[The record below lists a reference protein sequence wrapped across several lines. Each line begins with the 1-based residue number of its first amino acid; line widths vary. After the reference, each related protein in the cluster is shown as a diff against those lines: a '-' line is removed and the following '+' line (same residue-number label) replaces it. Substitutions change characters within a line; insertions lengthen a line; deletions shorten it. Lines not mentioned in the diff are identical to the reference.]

1 MSIFYSMCR
10 VFIISGSSRG
20 IGKALSEHY
29 LGCGDIVVGCARST
43 SDIAHENYRHFILDI
58 NDEKA
63 VVAMVRAAK
72 KEFGKI
78 DICLN
83 NAGMAS
89 MNHILTTS
97 YESAKRLVDVNFLGA
112 FLLSSEAAK
121 AMIGNKIS
129 NKISNKNSAKNGVII
144 NFSSVA
150 VPLCLGGEAIYAA
163 SKAAC
168 ESLTKTMAKELA
180 SYSIRVNAIALTPVQ
195 TDLIKAVPKDKIKA
209 LLEQQAIK
217 RFGEFDDIINVID
230 FFISEKSDFITGQI
244 ITLGG
249 VLR

>member
-1 MSIFYSMCR
+1 MSISQSMCR

-20 IGKALSEHY
+20 IGKAISEHY

-112 FLLSSEAAK
+112 FLLSREVAK
-121 AMIGNKIS
+121 AMIS
-129 NKISNKNSAKNGVII
+129 NKISNKNSAKSGVII

-150 VPLCLGGEAIYAA
+150 APLCLEGEAIYAA

-168 ESLTKTMAKELA
+168 ENLTKTMAKELA

-217 RFGEFDDIINVID
+217 RFGEFEDIINVID
-230 FFISEKSDFITGQI
+230 FFISQKSDFITGQI

>member
-1 MSIFYSMCR
+1 MSISQSMCR
-10 VFIISGSSRG
+10 VFIISGTSRG
-20 IGKALSEHY
+20 IGKALNEHY
-29 LGCGDIVVGCARST
+29 LKCGEIVVGCARST
-43 SDIAHENYRHFILDI
+43 SDIAHKNYRHFILDI

-97 YESAKRLVDVNFLGA
+97 YESAKTLVDVNFLGT
-112 FLLSSEAAK
+112 FLLSREAAK
-121 AMIGNKIS
+121 AMIS
-129 NKISNKNSAKNGVII
+129 NKISNKNSAKSGVII
-144 NFSSVA
+144 NYSSVA
-150 VPLCLGGEAIYAA
+150 APLCLEGEAIYAA

-168 ESLTKTMAKELA
+168 ENLTKTMAKELA
-180 SYSIRVNAIALTPVQ
+180 SYSIRVNAIALAPVQ

-209 LLEQQAIK
+209 LLEHQAIK
-217 RFGEFDDIINVID
+217 RFGEFDDIINVVD
-230 FFISEKSDFITGQI
+230 FFISQKSDFITGQI

>member
-20 IGKALSEHY
+20 IGKALSQHY

-43 SDIAHENYRHFILDI
+43 SNIAHENYRHFILDI

-97 YESAKRLVDVNFLGA
+97 YESAKTLVDVNFLGA
-112 FLLSSEAAK
+112 FLLSREAAK
-121 AMIGNKIS
+121 VMI
-129 NKISNKNSAKNGVII
+129 SAKSGVII

-180 SYSIRVNAIALTPVQ
+180 SYSIRVNAIAPTPVQ

-230 FFISEKSDFITGQI
+230 FFISQKSDFITGQI

>member
-1 MSIFYSMCR
+1 MSISQSMCR

-29 LGCGDIVVGCARST
+29 LKCGDIVVGCARST
-43 SDIAHENYRHFILDI
+43 SDIAHKNYRHFILDI

-97 YESAKRLVDVNFLGA
+97 YESAKTLVDVNFLGA
-112 FLLSSEAAK
+112 FLLSREAAK
-121 AMIGNKIS
+121 AMIS
-129 NKISNKNSAKNGVII
+129 NKISNKNSAKSGVII

-150 VPLCLGGEAIYAA
+150 APLCLEGEAIYAA

-217 RFGEFDDIINVID
+217 RFGEFGDIINVID
-230 FFISEKSDFITGQI
+230 FFISQKSDFITGQI

>member
-1 MSIFYSMCR
+1 MSISQSMCR

-29 LGCGDIVVGCARST
+29 LKCGDIVVGCARST
-43 SDIAHENYRHFILDI
+43 SDIAHKNYRHFILDI

-97 YESAKRLVDVNFLGA
+97 YESAKRLVDVNFLGT
-112 FLLSSEAAK
+112 FLLSREAAK
-121 AMIGNKIS
+121 AMIS
-129 NKISNKNSAKNGVII
+129 NKISNKNSAKSGVII

-180 SYSIRVNAIALTPVQ
+180 SYSIRVNAIASTPVQ

-217 RFGEFDDIINVID
+217 RFGEFSDIINVVD

>member
-1 MSIFYSMCR
+1 MSISQSMCR

-43 SDIAHENYRHFILDI
+43 SDIAHKNYRHFILDI

-63 VVAMVRAAK
+63 VVAMVRAVK

-97 YESAKRLVDVNFLGA
+97 YESAKTLVDVNFLGT
-112 FLLSSEAAK
+112 FLLSREVAK
-121 AMIGNKIS
+121 AMIS
-129 NKISNKNSAKNGVII
+129 AKISNKNSAKSGVII

-150 VPLCLGGEAIYAA
+150 APLCLEGEAIYAA

-217 RFGEFDDIINVID
+217 RFGEFGDIINVID
-230 FFISEKSDFITGQI
+230 FFISQKSDFITGQI

>member
-1 MSIFYSMCR
+1 MSISQSMCR
-10 VFIISGSSRG
+10 VFIISGYSRG

-43 SDIAHENYRHFILDI
+43 SDIAHKNYRHFILDI

-63 VVAMVRAAK
+63 VVSMVRAAK

-97 YESAKRLVDVNFLGA
+97 CESAKTLVDVNFLGT
-112 FLLSSEAAK
+112 FLLSREVAK
-121 AMIGNKIS
+121 AM
-129 NKISNKNSAKNGVII
+129 ISNKNSAKSGVII

-150 VPLCLGGEAIYAA
+150 TPLCLEGEAIYAA

-180 SYSIRVNAIALTPVQ
+180 SYSIRVNAIDLAPVQ

-217 RFGEFDDIINVID
+217 RFGEFGDIINVID
-230 FFISEKSDFITGQI
+230 FFISQKSDFITGQI

>member
-1 MSIFYSMCR
+1 MCR

-20 IGKALSEHY
+20 IGKALSQHY

-43 SDIAHENYRHFILDI
+43 SNIAHENYRHFILDI

-97 YESAKRLVDVNFLGA
+97 YESAKTLVDVNFLGA
-112 FLLSSEAAK
+112 FLLSREAAK
-121 AMIGNKIS
+121 VMI
-129 NKISNKNSAKNGVII
+129 SAKSGVII

-180 SYSIRVNAIALTPVQ
+180 SYSIRVNAIAPTPVQ

-230 FFISEKSDFITGQI
+230 FFISQKSDFITGQI

>member
-1 MSIFYSMCR
+1 MCR

-97 YESAKRLVDVNFLGA
+97 YESAKTLVDVNFLGA
-112 FLLSSEAAK
+112 FLLSREAAK
-121 AMIGNKIS
+121 AMIS
-129 NKISNKNSAKNGVII
+129 NKISNKNSAKSGVII

-150 VPLCLGGEAIYAA
+150 APLCLEGEAIYAA

-195 TDLIKAVPKDKIKA
+195 TDLIKAVPKDKINA

-230 FFISEKSDFITGQI
+230 FFISQKSDFITGQI

>member
-1 MSIFYSMCR
+1 MSIFQSMCR

-29 LGCGDIVVGCARST
+29 LKCGDIVVGCARST
-43 SDIAHENYRHFILDI
+43 SDIAHKNYRHFILDI

-63 VVAMVRAAK
+63 VVSMVRAAK

-97 YESAKRLVDVNFLGA
+97 YESAKRLVDVNFLGT
-112 FLLSSEAAK
+112 FLLSREAAK
-121 AMIGNKIS
+121 AMIS
-129 NKISNKNSAKNGVII
+129 NKISNKNSATSGVII

-150 VPLCLGGEAIYAA
+150 VPLCLEGEAIYAA

-180 SYSIRVNAIALTPVQ
+180 SYSIRVNAIALAPVQ

>member
-1 MSIFYSMCR
+1 MSIFQSMCR

-29 LGCGDIVVGCARST
+29 LKCGDIVVGCARST

-63 VVAMVRAAK
+63 VVAMVRATK

-112 FLLSSEAAK
+112 FLLSREAAK
-121 AMIGNKIS
+121 AMIS
-129 NKISNKNSAKNGVII
+129 AKISNKNSAKSGVII

-150 VPLCLGGEAIYAA
+150 VPLCLEGEAIYAA

-180 SYSIRVNAIALTPVQ
+180 SYSIRVNAIAPTPVQ

-217 RFGEFDDIINVID
+217 RFGEFGDIINVVD
-230 FFISEKSDFITGQI
+230 FFISQKSDFITGQI

>member
-1 MSIFYSMCR
+1 MSISQSMCR

-29 LGCGDIVVGCARST
+29 LKCGDIVVGCARST

-97 YESAKRLVDVNFLGA
+97 YESAKTLVDVNFLGA
-112 FLLSSEAAK
+112 FLLSREVAK
-121 AMIGNKIS
+121 AMIS
-129 NKISNKNSAKNGVII
+129 NKISNKNSAKSGVII

-150 VPLCLGGEAIYAA
+150 TPLCLGGEAIYAA

-168 ESLTKTMAKELA
+168 ENLTKTMAKELA
-180 SYSIRVNAIALTPVQ
+180 SYSIRVNAIALAPVQ

-217 RFGEFDDIINVID
+217 RLGEFDDIINVID
-230 FFISEKSDFITGQI
+230 FFISQKSDFITGQI

>member
-1 MSIFYSMCR
+1 MSISQSMCR
-10 VFIISGSSRG
+10 VFVISGASRG

-29 LGCGDIVVGCARST
+29 LKCGDIVVGCARST
-43 SDIAHENYRHFILDI
+43 SDIAHKNYRHFILDI

-63 VVAMVRAAK
+63 VVSMVRAAK

-112 FLLSSEAAK
+112 FLLSREAAK
-121 AMIGNKIS
+121 VM
-129 NKISNKNSAKNGVII
+129 ISNKNSAKSGVII

-150 VPLCLGGEAIYAA
+150 APLCLEGEAIYAA

-180 SYSIRVNAIALTPVQ
+180 SYSIRVNAIALAPVQ

-230 FFISEKSDFITGQI
+230 FFISQKSDFITGQI

>member
-1 MSIFYSMCR
+1 MCR
-10 VFIISGSSRG
+10 VFIISGASRG

-29 LGCGDIVVGCARST
+29 LKCGDIVVGCARST
-43 SDIAHENYRHFILDI
+43 SDIAHKNYRHFILDI

-97 YESAKRLVDVNFLGA
+97 YESAKTLVDVNFLGT
-112 FLLSSEAAK
+112 FLLSREAAK
-121 AMIGNKIS
+121 VMIS
-129 NKISNKNSAKNGVII
+129 TKNGVII

-150 VPLCLGGEAIYAA
+150 APLCLEGEAIYAA

>member
-1 MSIFYSMCR
+1 MSISQSMCR

-43 SDIAHENYRHFILDI
+43 SDIAHKNYRHFILDI

-63 VVAMVRAAK
+63 VVAMVRAVK

-97 YESAKRLVDVNFLGA
+97 YESAKTLVDVNFLGT
-112 FLLSSEAAK
+112 FLLSREVAK
-121 AMIGNKIS
+121 AMIS
-129 NKISNKNSAKNGVII
+129 AKISNKNSAKSGVII

-150 VPLCLGGEAIYAA
+150 TPLCLEGEAIYAA

-180 SYSIRVNAIALTPVQ
+180 SYSIRVNAIALAPVQ

-217 RFGEFDDIINVID
+217 RFGEFGDIINVID
-230 FFISEKSDFITGQI
+230 FFISQKSDFITGQI

>member
-1 MSIFYSMCR
+1 MNR
-10 VFIISGSSRG
+10 VFIISGASRG

-112 FLLSSEAAK
+112 FLLSREAAK
-121 AMIGNKIS
+121 AMI
-129 NKISNKNSAKNGVII
+129 SAKSGVII

-150 VPLCLGGEAIYAA
+150 APLSLEGEAIYAA

-180 SYSIRVNAIALTPVQ
+180 SYSIRVNAIAPTPVQ
-195 TDLIKAVPKDKIKA
+195 TDLIKAVPKDKINA
-209 LLEQQAIK
+209 LLEHQAIK

-230 FFISEKSDFITGQI
+230 FFISPRSAFITGQI

>member
-10 VFIISGSSRG
+10 VFIISGASRG

-29 LGCGDIVVGCARST
+29 LGCGDIVVGCARSP
-43 SDIAHENYRHFILDI
+43 SDIAHKNYRHFILDI

-89 MNHILTTS
+89 MNHIITTS

-112 FLLSSEAAK
+112 FLLSREAAK
-121 AMIGNKIS
+121 AMIS
-129 NKISNKNSAKNGVII
+129 AKISNKNSAKSGVII

-150 VPLCLGGEAIYAA
+150 APLCLGGEAIYAA

-195 TDLIKAVPKDKIKA
+195 TDLIKAVPKDKINA

>member
-1 MSIFYSMCR
+1 MSISQSMCR

-20 IGKALSEHY
+20 IGKALSQHY

-112 FLLSSEAAK
+112 FLLSREVAK
-121 AMIGNKIS
+121 AMIS
-129 NKISNKNSAKNGVII
+129 NKISNKNSAKSGVII

-150 VPLCLGGEAIYAA
+150 APLYLEGEAIYAA

-168 ESLTKTMAKELA
+168 ENLTKTMAKELA
-180 SYSIRVNAIALTPVQ
+180 SYSIRVNAIALAPVQ
-195 TDLIKAVPKDKIKA
+195 TDLIKAVPKDKINA
-209 LLEQQAIK
+209 LLEHQAIK
-217 RFGEFDDIINVID
+217 RFGEFDDIINVVD
-230 FFISEKSDFITGQI
+230 FFISQKSDFITGQI

>member
-1 MSIFYSMCR
+1 MSISQSMCR

-43 SDIAHENYRHFILDI
+43 SDIAHKNYRHFILDI

-63 VVAMVRAAK
+63 VVSMVRAAK

-97 YESAKRLVDVNFLGA
+97 YESAKRLVDVNFLGT
-112 FLLSSEAAK
+112 FLLSREVAK
-121 AMIGNKIS
+121 AMIS
-129 NKISNKNSAKNGVII
+129 AKISNKNSAKSGVII

-150 VPLCLGGEAIYAA
+150 APLCLEGEAIYAA

-168 ESLTKTMAKELA
+168 ENLTKTMAKELA

-217 RFGEFDDIINVID
+217 RFGEFGDIINVID
-230 FFISEKSDFITGQI
+230 FFISQKSDFITGQI

>member
-1 MSIFYSMCR
+1 MCR

-20 IGKALSEHY
+20 IGKAISEHY

-97 YESAKRLVDVNFLGA
+97 YESAKRLVDVNFLGT
-112 FLLSSEAAK
+112 FLLSREAAK
-121 AMIGNKIS
+121 AMIS
-129 NKISNKNSAKNGVII
+129 AKISNKNSAKSGVII

-150 VPLCLGGEAIYAA
+150 APLCLEGEAIYAA

-180 SYSIRVNAIALTPVQ
+180 SYSIRVNAIAPTPVQ
-195 TDLIKAVPKDKIKA
+195 TDLIKAVPKDKINA

>member
-1 MSIFYSMCR
+1 MSISQSMCR

-43 SDIAHENYRHFILDI
+43 SDIAHKNYRHFILDI

-63 VVAMVRAAK
+63 VVSMVRAAK

-112 FLLSSEAAK
+112 FLLSREVAK
-121 AMIGNKIS
+121 AMIS
-129 NKISNKNSAKNGVII
+129 NKISNKNSAKSGVII

-150 VPLCLGGEAIYAA
+150 APLCLDGEAIYAA

-180 SYSIRVNAIALTPVQ
+180 SYSIRVNAIALAPVQ

-209 LLEQQAIK
+209 LLEQQTIK

-230 FFISEKSDFITGQI
+230 FFISQKSDFITGQI

>member
-1 MSIFYSMCR
+1 MSISQSMCR

-29 LGCGDIVVGCARST
+29 LKCGDIVVGCARST
-43 SDIAHENYRHFILDI
+43 SDIAHKNYRHFILDI

-112 FLLSSEAAK
+112 FLLSREAAK
-121 AMIGNKIS
+121 AMIS
-129 NKISNKNSAKNGVII
+129 NKISNKNSATSGVII

-150 VPLCLGGEAIYAA
+150 VPLCLEGEAIYAA

-180 SYSIRVNAIALTPVQ
+180 SYSIRVNAIALAPVQ
-195 TDLIKAVPKDKIKA
+195 TDLIKAVPKDKINA
-209 LLEQQAIK
+209 LLEHQAIK
-217 RFGEFDDIINVID
+217 RFGEFEDIINVID
-230 FFISEKSDFITGQI
+230 FFISQKSDFITGQI

>member
-1 MSIFYSMCR
+1 MSISQSMCR

-20 IGKALSEHY
+20 IGKALSQHY

-83 NAGMAS
+83 NAGAAS

-97 YESAKRLVDVNFLGA
+97 YESAKTLVDVNFLGA
-112 FLLSSEAAK
+112 FLLSREAAK
-121 AMIGNKIS
+121 AMIG

-150 VPLCLGGEAIYAA
+150 APLCLEGEAIYAA

-180 SYSIRVNAIALTPVQ
+180 SYSIRVNAIALTPVK
-195 TDLIKAVPKDKIKA
+195 TELIKAVPKDKINA

-230 FFISEKSDFITGQI
+230 FFISQKSDFITGQI

-249 VLR
+249 GLR

>member
-1 MSIFYSMCR
+1 MSISQSMCR

-63 VVAMVRAAK
+63 VVSMVRAAK

-97 YESAKRLVDVNFLGA
+97 YESAKTLVDVNFLGT
-112 FLLSSEAAK
+112 FLLSREVAK
-121 AMIGNKIS
+121 AMIS
-129 NKISNKNSAKNGVII
+129 NKISNKNSAKSGVII

-150 VPLCLGGEAIYAA
+150 APLCLEGEAIYAA

-180 SYSIRVNAIALTPVQ
+180 SYSIRVNAIALAPVQ

-230 FFISEKSDFITGQI
+230 FFISQKSDFITGQI

>member
-1 MSIFYSMCR
+1 MSIFQSMCR

-29 LGCGDIVVGCARST
+29 LKCGDIVVGCARST
-43 SDIAHENYRHFILDI
+43 SDIAHKNYRHFILDI

-112 FLLSSEAAK
+112 FLLSREVAK
-121 AMIGNKIS
+121 AMIS
-129 NKISNKNSAKNGVII
+129 NKISNKNSATSGVII

-150 VPLCLGGEAIYAA
+150 APLCLGGEAIYAA

-180 SYSIRVNAIALTPVQ
+180 SYSIRVNTIALAPVQ

-209 LLEQQAIK
+209 LLEYQAIK

-230 FFISEKSDFITGQI
+230 FFISQKSDFITGQI

>member
-1 MSIFYSMCR
+1 MCR

-20 IGKALSEHY
+20 IGKAISEHY

-112 FLLSSEAAK
+112 FLLSREAAK
-121 AMIGNKIS
+121 AMIS
-129 NKISNKNSAKNGVII
+129 NKISNKNSAKSGVII

-150 VPLCLGGEAIYAA
+150 APLCLEGEAIYAA

-180 SYSIRVNAIALTPVQ
+180 SYSIRVNAIALAPVQ
-195 TDLIKAVPKDKIKA
+195 TDLIKAVPKDKINA
-209 LLEQQAIK
+209 LLEHQAIK
-217 RFGEFDDIINVID
+217 RFGEFGDIINVID
-230 FFISEKSDFITGQI
+230 FFISQKSDFITGQI

>member
-1 MSIFYSMCR
+1 MSIFQSMCR

-43 SDIAHENYRHFILDI
+43 SDIAHKNYRHFILDI

-63 VVAMVRAAK
+63 VVAMVRATK

-112 FLLSSEAAK
+112 FLLSREAAK
-121 AMIGNKIS
+121 AMIS
-129 NKISNKNSAKNGVII
+129 AKISNKNSAKSGVII

-150 VPLCLGGEAIYAA
+150 VPLCLEGEAIYAA

-180 SYSIRVNAIALTPVQ
+180 SYSIRVNAIAPTPVQ

-217 RFGEFDDIINVID
+217 RFGEFGDIINVVD
-230 FFISEKSDFITGQI
+230 FFISQKSDFITGQI

>member
-1 MSIFYSMCR
+1 MSIFQSMCR
-10 VFIISGSSRG
+10 VFVISGSSRG

-29 LGCGDIVVGCARST
+29 LKCGDIVVGCARST
-43 SDIAHENYRHFILDI
+43 SDIAHKNYRHFILDI

-63 VVAMVRAAK
+63 VVSMVRAAK

-97 YESAKRLVDVNFLGA
+97 YESAKRLVDVNFLGT
-112 FLLSSEAAK
+112 FLLSREVAK
-121 AMIGNKIS
+121 AMIS
-129 NKISNKNSAKNGVII
+129 AKISNKNSTKSGVII

-150 VPLCLGGEAIYAA
+150 APLCLEGEAIYAA

-195 TDLIKAVPKDKIKA
+195 TDLIKAVPKDKINA

-217 RFGEFDDIINVID
+217 RFGEFGDIINVID
-230 FFISEKSDFITGQI
+230 FFISQKSDFITGQI

>member
-1 MSIFYSMCR
+1 MCR

-43 SDIAHENYRHFILDI
+43 SDIAHKNYRHFILDI

-63 VVAMVRAAK
+63 VVAMVRATK

-97 YESAKRLVDVNFLGA
+97 YESAKTLVDVNFLGA
-112 FLLSSEAAK
+112 FLLSREAAK
-121 AMIGNKIS
+121 AMIS
-129 NKISNKNSAKNGVII
+129 NKISNKNSAKSGVII

-150 VPLCLGGEAIYAA
+150 VPLCLEGEAIYAA

-168 ESLTKTMAKELA
+168 ENLTKTMAKELA

-209 LLEQQAIK
+209 LLEHQAIK
-217 RFGEFDDIINVID
+217 RFGEFGDIINVID
-230 FFISEKSDFITGQI
+230 FFISQKSDFITGQI

>member
-1 MSIFYSMCR
+1 MSISQSMCR

-43 SDIAHENYRHFILDI
+43 SDIAHKNYRHFILDI

-63 VVAMVRAAK
+63 VVSMVRAAK

-97 YESAKRLVDVNFLGA
+97 YESAKTLVDVNFLGT
-112 FLLSSEAAK
+112 FLLSREVAK
-121 AMIGNKIS
+121 AMIS
-129 NKISNKNSAKNGVII
+129 AKISNKNSAKSGVII

-150 VPLCLGGEAIYAA
+150 APLCLEGEAIYAA

-180 SYSIRVNAIALTPVQ
+180 SYSIRVNAIALAPVQ
-195 TDLIKAVPKDKIKA
+195 TDLIKAVPKDKINA

-217 RFGEFDDIINVID
+217 RFGEFGDIINVID
-230 FFISEKSDFITGQI
+230 FFISQKSDFITGQI

>member
-1 MSIFYSMCR
+1 MSIFQSMCR

-20 IGKALSEHY
+20 IGKALSQHY

-112 FLLSSEAAK
+112 FLLSREAAK
-121 AMIGNKIS
+121 AMIS
-129 NKISNKNSAKNGVII
+129 NKISNKNSAKSGVII

-150 VPLCLGGEAIYAA
+150 APLCLGGEAIYAA

-180 SYSIRVNAIALTPVQ
+180 SYSIRVNAIALAPVQ
-195 TDLIKAVPKDKIKA
+195 TDLIKAVPKDKINA

-217 RFGEFDDIINVID
+217 RFGEFGDIINVID
-230 FFISEKSDFITGQI
+230 FFISQKSDFITGQI

>member
-1 MSIFYSMCR
+1 MCR

-20 IGKALSEHY
+20 IGKALSQHY

-97 YESAKRLVDVNFLGA
+97 YESAKTLVDVNFLGT
-112 FLLSSEAAK
+112 FLLSREAAK
-121 AMIGNKIS
+121 AMIS
-129 NKISNKNSAKNGVII
+129 NKISNKNSAKSGVII

-150 VPLCLGGEAIYAA
+150 APLCLGGEAIYAA

-180 SYSIRVNAIALTPVQ
+180 SYSIRVNAIALAPVQ

-230 FFISEKSDFITGQI
+230 FFISQKSDFITGQI

>member
-1 MSIFYSMCR
+1 MSISQSMCR

-20 IGKALSEHY
+20 IGKALSQHY

-43 SDIAHENYRHFILDI
+43 SDIAHKNYRHFILDI

-63 VVAMVRAAK
+63 VVSMVRAAK

-112 FLLSSEAAK
+112 FLLSREAAK
-121 AMIGNKIS
+121 AMIS
-129 NKISNKNSAKNGVII
+129 NKISNKNSATSGVII

-150 VPLCLGGEAIYAA
+150 TPLCLEGEAIYAA

-180 SYSIRVNAIALTPVQ
+180 SYSIRVNAIALAPVQ

-217 RFGEFDDIINVID
+217 RFGEFDDIINVVD
-230 FFISEKSDFITGQI
+230 FFISQKSDFITGQI

>member
-1 MSIFYSMCR
+1 MSISQSMCR

-20 IGKALSEHY
+20 IGRALSEHY
-29 LGCGDIVVGCARST
+29 LQCGDIVVGCARST
-43 SDIAHENYRHFILDI
+43 SDIAHKNYRHFILDI

-63 VVAMVRAAK
+63 VVAMVRATK

-112 FLLSSEAAK
+112 FLLSREVAK
-121 AMIGNKIS
+121 AMIS
-129 NKISNKNSAKNGVII
+129 NKISNKNSAKSGVII

-150 VPLCLGGEAIYAA
+150 APLCLEGEAIYAA
-163 SKAAC
+163 SKTAC

-180 SYSIRVNAIALTPVQ
+180 SYSIRVNAIALAPVQ

-209 LLEQQAIK
+209 LLEQQVIK
-217 RFGEFDDIINVID
+217 RFGKFGDIINVID
-230 FFISEKSDFITGQI
+230 FFISQKSDFITGQI

>member
-1 MSIFYSMCR
+1 MSISQSMCR
-10 VFIISGSSRG
+10 VFIISGTSRG

-29 LGCGDIVVGCARST
+29 LKCGDIVVGCARST

-97 YESAKRLVDVNFLGA
+97 YESAKTLVDVNFLGA
-112 FLLSSEAAK
+112 FLLSREAAK
-121 AMIGNKIS
+121 AMIS
-129 NKISNKNSAKNGVII
+129 NKISNKNSAKSGVII

-150 VPLCLGGEAIYAA
+150 VPLCLEGEAIYAA

-168 ESLTKTMAKELA
+168 ENLTKTMAKELA
-180 SYSIRVNAIALTPVQ
+180 SYSIRVNAIALAPVQ

-230 FFISEKSDFITGQI
+230 FFISQKSDFITGQI

>member
-1 MSIFYSMCR
+1 MSIFQSMCR

-112 FLLSSEAAK
+112 FLLSREAAK
-121 AMIGNKIS
+121 AMIS
-129 NKISNKNSAKNGVII
+129 NKISNKNSATSGVII

-150 VPLCLGGEAIYAA
+150 TPLCLEGEAIYAA

-168 ESLTKTMAKELA
+168 ENLTKTMAKELA
-180 SYSIRVNAIALTPVQ
+180 SYSIRVNAIALAPVQ
-195 TDLIKAVPKDKIKA
+195 TDLIKAVPKDKINA

-217 RFGEFDDIINVID
+217 RFGEFDDIINVVD
-230 FFISEKSDFITGQI
+230 FFISQKSDFITGQI

>member
-1 MSIFYSMCR
+1 MSISQSMCR

-63 VVAMVRAAK
+63 VVSMVRAAK

-97 YESAKRLVDVNFLGA
+97 YESAKTLVDVNFLGT
-112 FLLSSEAAK
+112 FLLSREAAK
-121 AMIGNKIS
+121 AMIS
-129 NKISNKNSAKNGVII
+129 NKISNKNSAKSGVII

-150 VPLCLGGEAIYAA
+150 APLCLEGEAIYAA

-180 SYSIRVNAIALTPVQ
+180 SYSIRVNAIALAPVQ
-195 TDLIKAVPKDKIKA
+195 TDLIKAVPKDKINA

-230 FFISEKSDFITGQI
+230 FFISQKSDFITGQI

>member
-1 MSIFYSMCR
+1 MSISQSMCR

-20 IGKALSEHY
+20 IGKALSQHY

-63 VVAMVRAAK
+63 VVSMVRAAK

-97 YESAKRLVDVNFLGA
+97 YESAKTLVDVNFLGA
-112 FLLSSEAAK
+112 FLLSREAAK
-121 AMIGNKIS
+121 AMIS
-129 NKISNKNSAKNGVII
+129 NKISNKNSAKSGVII

-150 VPLCLGGEAIYAA
+150 APLCLEGEAIYAA

-168 ESLTKTMAKELA
+168 ENLTKTMAKELA

-195 TDLIKAVPKDKIKA
+195 TDLIRAVPKDKINA

-217 RFGEFDDIINVID
+217 RFGEFGDIINVID
-230 FFISEKSDFITGQI
+230 FFISQKSDFITGQI

>member
-1 MSIFYSMCR
+1 MSISQSMCR

-29 LGCGDIVVGCARST
+29 LKCGDIVVGCARST
-43 SDIAHENYRHFILDI
+43 SDIAHKNYRHFILDI

-63 VVAMVRAAK
+63 VVSMVRAAK

-97 YESAKRLVDVNFLGA
+97 YESAKTLVDVNFLGA
-112 FLLSSEAAK
+112 FLLSREVAK
-121 AMIGNKIS
+121 AMIS
-129 NKISNKNSAKNGVII
+129 NKISNKNSATSGVII

-150 VPLCLGGEAIYAA
+150 APLCLEGEAIYAA

-168 ESLTKTMAKELA
+168 ENLTKTMAKELA
-180 SYSIRVNAIALTPVQ
+180 SYSIRVNAIALAPVQ
-195 TDLIKAVPKDKIKA
+195 TDLIKAVPKDKINA
-209 LLEQQAIK
+209 LLEHQAIK
-217 RFGEFDDIINVID
+217 RFGEFDDIINVVD
-230 FFISEKSDFITGQI
+230 FFVSQKSDFITGQI